1 MLLQIIWNLERVA
14 KPYTMTMTRV
24 VVVYNH
30 PRNMSISFPNKIDI
44 NLPLIHIIT
53 TVNFVIIM
61 SSNNQRNRY
70 STPEREA
77 PDCQDWT
84 PVAMSKTRPTSTV
97 SSYKDAAASRPTL
110 ASMAATKNSASA
122 VIAAT
127 TSASKGTGTGACDDA
142 DMAKKTKYV
151 VKATSD
157 AVRTARCEKKLT
169 QKELAQKCNMDV
181 SIIAEI
187 ERGGTCV
194 YNATHVNKIQSVLGV
209 KIPRA

>member
-1 MLLQIIWNLERVA
+1 
-14 KPYTMTMTRV
+14 MTTTH
-24 VVVYNH
+24 VVVYSH
-30 PRNMSISFPNKIDI
+30 REICLYLFRFRVKNKIDI

-53 TVNFVIIM
+53 TVHFVIIM

-84 PVAMSKTRPTSTV
+84 PVTMSKTRPASTV
-97 SSYKDAAASRPTL
+97 SSYKDAAAAARPTL

-122 VIAAT
+122 VVAAT
-127 TSASKGTGTGACDDA
+127 TSASKGAGNDT
-142 DMAKKTKYV
+142 DMAKKTKYI

-194 YNATHVNKIQSVLGV
+194 YNANHVNKIQSVLGV

>member
-1 MLLQIIWNLERVA
+1 M
-14 KPYTMTMTRV
+14 
-24 VVVYNH
+24 
-30 PRNMSISFPNKIDI
+30 
-44 NLPLIHIIT
+44 
-53 TVNFVIIM
+53 
-61 SSNNQRNRY
+61 
-70 STPEREA
+70 
-77 PDCQDWT
+77 
-84 PVAMSKTRPTSTV
+84 
-97 SSYKDAAASRPTL
+97 SYKAAA

-127 TSASKGTGTGACDDA
+127 TTGTSSGTDA
-142 DMAKKTKYV
+142 DMAKKTKYIAKV
-151 VKATSD
+151 TSD

-187 ERGGTCV
+187 ERGGNCV

>member
-1 MLLQIIWNLERVA
+1 
-14 KPYTMTMTRV
+14 
-24 VVVYNH
+24 
-30 PRNMSISFPNKIDI
+30 
-44 NLPLIHIIT
+44 
-53 TVNFVIIM
+53 M

-84 PVAMSKTRPTSTV
+84 PVAMSKTRPTSKV

-110 ASMAATKNSASA
+110 ATMAATKNSASA
-122 VIAAT
+122 VVAAT
-127 TSASKGTGTGACDDA
+127 TSASKSTHGDGGADA
-142 DMAKKTKYV
+142 DMAKKTKYIA
-151 VKATSD
+151 KATSD

-187 ERGGTCV
+187 ERGGNCV

-209 KIPRA
+209 KIPRS

>member
-1 MLLQIIWNLERVA
+1 
-14 KPYTMTMTRV
+14 
-24 VVVYNH
+24 
-30 PRNMSISFPNKIDI
+30 MSISFPNKIDV
-44 NLPLIHIIT
+44 NLSLIYIIT

-61 SSNNQRNRY
+61 SSNIQRNRY

-84 PVAMSKTRPTSTV
+84 PVAMSKTRPTSTA
-97 SSYKDAAASRPTL
+97 SSYKDAATRPQTL

-122 VIAAT
+122 VVAAT
-127 TSASKGTGTGACDDA
+127 TSTSKGTGASDDA

-151 VKATSD
+151 AKATSD

-187 ERGGTCV
+187 ERGGNCV
-194 YNATHVNKIQSVLGV
+194 YNPTHVNKIQSILGV